1 MRSNKNRQK
10 ESRKG
15 LKNFFFILLL
25 LIIIIAAILGTA
37 YWKTNNTFDKIYNPI
52 NGKKDTSVTLNGS
65 TPFSVLIMGIDERP
79 GDRGRSD
86 TLIATTI
93 NGKNSKTQMLSIP
106 RDTKTEIIGHNSDEK
121 INAAYAY
128 GGVKMAS
135 DTTTEF
141 LKGIP
146 FNYYVKM
153 NMEGFHDLVDA
164 VGGVT
169 VYNEK
174 EGISQGKKVFHIG
187 DVTLNGDDALA
198 YVRIRKTDAQGDF
211 GRQKRQQQVITAIAK
226 KVLSANVVFS
236 FNKIMDAVGENIQTD
251 FTLEDITRIAK
262 NYRGAV
268 NNVENL
274 QVQGTGGKIGNS
286 GPWFYNVTDNER
298 TRLHEELAKNLE
310 ISKVQRN

>member
-1 MRSNKNRQK
+1 MRSDKHRQK
-10 ESRKG
+10 KSRKG
-15 LKNFFFILLL
+15 LKIFFLILLL
-25 LIIIIAAILGTA
+25 LIIIIAAVLGIA
-37 YWKTNNTFDKIYNPI
+37 YWKTNKTFDKIYNPI
-52 NGKKDTSVTLNGS
+52 EGKKKTSVTLNGS
-65 TPFSVLIMGIDERP
+65 TPFSVLIMGVDERP

-93 NGKNSKTQMLSIP
+93 NGKTNKTQMLSIP
-106 RDTKTEIIGHNSDEK
+106 RDTKTEIIGHNSNEK

-169 VYNEK
+169 VYNDT
-174 EGISQGKKVFHIG
+174 EGISLGKKVFHKG
-187 DVTLNGDDALA
+187 NVTLDGDNALA

-211 GRQKRQQQVITAIAK
+211 GRQKRQQQVITAIVK
-226 KVLSANVVFS
+226 KVLSANVVLS
-236 FNKIMDAVGENIQTD
+236 FNKIMNAVGDNVQTD
-251 FTLEDITRIAK
+251 FTLEDVTRIAK

-274 QVQGTGGKIGNS
+274 QVQGTGGKINNS
-286 GPWFYNVTDNER
+286 GPWYYSVSDNER
-298 TRLHEELAKNLE
+298 TRLHDELAKNLE
-310 ISKVQRN
+310 MNQ

>member
-1 MRSNKNRQK
+1 MENKQ
-10 ESRKG
+10 
-15 LKNFFFILLL
+15 
-25 LIIIIAAILGTA
+25 
-37 YWKTNNTFDKIYNPI
+37 TFDKIYNPI
-52 NGKKDTSVTLNGS
+52 EGKKKTSVTLNGS
-65 TPFSVLIMGIDERP
+65 TPFSVLIMGVDERP

-93 NGKNSKTQMLSIP
+93 NGKTNKTQMLSIP
-106 RDTKTEIIGHNSDEK
+106 RDTKTEIIGHNSNEK

-169 VYNEK
+169 VYNDT
-174 EGISQGKKVFHIG
+174 EGISLGKKVFHKG
-187 DVTLNGDDALA
+187 NVTLDGDNALA

-211 GRQKRQQQVITAIAK
+211 GRQKRQQQVITAIVK
-226 KVLSANVVFS
+226 KVLSANVVLS
-236 FNKIMDAVGENIQTD
+236 FNKIMNAVGDNVQTD
-251 FTLEDITRIAK
+251 FTLEDVTRIAK

-274 QVQGTGGKIGNS
+274 QVQGTGGKINNS
-286 GPWFYNVTDNER
+286 GPWYYSVSDNER
-298 TRLHEELAKNLE
+298 TRLHDELAKNLE
-310 ISKVQRN
+310 MNQ

>member
-1 MRSNKNRQK
+1 MRSDKHRQK
-10 ESRKG
+10 KSRKG
-15 LKNFFFILLL
+15 LKIFFLILLL
-25 LIIIIAAILGTA
+25 LIIIIAAVLGIA
-37 YWKTNNTFDKIYNPI
+37 YWKTNKTFDKIYNPI
-52 NGKKDTSVTLNGS
+52 EGKKKTSVTLNGS
-65 TPFSVLIMGIDERP
+65 TPFSVLIMGVDERT

-93 NGKNSKTQMLSIP
+93 NGKTNKTQMLSIP
-106 RDTKTEIIGHNSDEK
+106 RDTKTEIIGHNSNEK

-169 VYNEK
+169 VYNDT
-174 EGISQGKKVFHIG
+174 EGISLGKKVFHKG
-187 DVTLNGDDALA
+187 NVTLDGDNALA

-211 GRQKRQQQVITAIAK
+211 GRQKRQQQVITAIVK
-226 KVLSANVVFS
+226 KVLSANVVLS
-236 FNKIMDAVGENIQTD
+236 FNKIMNAVGDNVQTD
-251 FTLEDITRIAK
+251 FTLEDVTRIAK

-274 QVQGTGGKIGNS
+274 QVQGTGGKINNS
-286 GPWFYNVTDNER
+286 GPWYYSVSDNER
-298 TRLHEELAKNLE
+298 TRLHDELAKNLE
-310 ISKVQRN
+310 MNQ

>member
-1 MRSNKNRQK
+1 MRSDRHRQK
-10 ESRKG
+10 KARKG
-15 LKNFFFILLL
+15 LKIFFLILLL
-25 LIIIIAAILGTA
+25 LIIIVAAVLGIA
-37 YWKTNNTFDKIYNPI
+37 YWKTNKTFDKIYNPI
-52 NGKKDTSVTLNGS
+52 EGKKKTSVTLNGS
-65 TPFSVLIMGIDERP
+65 TPFSVLIMGVDERP

-93 NGKNSKTQMLSIP
+93 NGKTNKTQMLSIP
-106 RDTKTEIIGHNSDEK
+106 RDTKTEIIGHNSNEK

-153 NMEGFHDLVDA
+153 NMEGFRDLVDA

-169 VYNEK
+169 VYNDT
-174 EGISQGKKVFHIG
+174 EGISLGKKVFHKGNVSLDG
-187 DVTLNGDDALA
+187 DNALA

-211 GRQKRQQQVITAIAK
+211 GRQKRQQQVITAIVK
-226 KVLSANVVFS
+226 KVLSANVVLS
-236 FNKIMDAVGENIQTD
+236 FNKIMDAVGDNVQTD
-251 FTLEDITRIAK
+251 FTLEDVTRIAK

-274 QVQGTGGKIGNS
+274 QIQGTGGKINNS
-286 GPWFYNVTDNER
+286 GPWYYNVSDNER
-298 TRLHEELAKNLE
+298 TRLHDELAKNLE
-310 ISKVQRN
+310 MNP

>member
-1 MRSNKNRQK
+1 MRSDKHRQK
-10 ESRKG
+10 KSRKG
-15 LKNFFFILLL
+15 LKIFFLILLL
-25 LIIIIAAILGTA
+25 LIIIIAAVLGIA
-37 YWKTNNTFDKIYNPI
+37 YWKTNKTFDKIYNPI
-52 NGKKDTSVTLNGS
+52 EGKKKTSVTLNGS
-65 TPFSVLIMGIDERP
+65 TPFSVLIMGVDERP

-93 NGKNSKTQMLSIP
+93 NGKTNKTQMLSIP
-106 RDTKTEIIGHNSDEK
+106 RDTKTEIIGHNSNEK

-169 VYNEK
+169 VYNDT
-174 EGISQGKKVFHIG
+174 EGISLGKKVFHKG
-187 DVTLNGDDALA
+187 NVTLNGDNALA

-211 GRQKRQQQVITAIAK
+211 GRQKRQQQVITAIVK
-226 KVLSANVVFS
+226 KVLSANVVLS
-236 FNKIMDAVGENIQTD
+236 FNKIMNAVGDNVQTD
-251 FTLEDITRIAK
+251 FTLEDVTRIAK

-274 QVQGTGGKIGNS
+274 QVQGTGGKINNS
-286 GPWFYNVTDNER
+286 GPWYYSVSDNER
-298 TRLHEELAKNLE
+298 TRLHDELAKNLE
-310 ISKVQRN
+310 MNN

>member
-1 MRSNKNRQK
+1 MRSDKHRQK
-10 ESRKG
+10 KSRKG
-15 LKNFFFILLL
+15 LKIFFLILLL
-25 LIIIIAAILGTA
+25 LIIIIAAVLGIA
-37 YWKTNNTFDKIYNPI
+37 YWKTNKTFDKIYNPI
-52 NGKKDTSVTLNGS
+52 EGKKKTSVTLNGS
-65 TPFSVLIMGIDERP
+65 TPFSVLIMGVDERP

-93 NGKNSKTQMLSIP
+93 NGKTNKTQMLSIP
-106 RDTKTEIIGHNSDEK
+106 RDTKTEIIGHNSNEK

-169 VYNEK
+169 VYNDT
-174 EGISQGKKVFHIG
+174 EGISLGKKVFHKG
-187 DVTLNGDDALA
+187 NVTLDGDNALA

-211 GRQKRQQQVITAIAK
+211 GRQKRQQQVITAIVK
-226 KVLSANVVFS
+226 KVLSANVVLS
-236 FNKIMDAVGENIQTD
+236 FNKIMNAVGDNVQTD
-251 FTLEDITRIAK
+251 FTLEDVTRIAK

-274 QVQGTGGKIGNS
+274 QVQGTGGKINNS
-286 GPWFYNVTDNER
+286 GPWYYSVSDNER
-298 TRLHEELAKNLE
+298 TRLHDELAKNLE
-310 ISKVQRN
+310 MNP

>member
-1 MRSNKNRQK
+1 MRSDKHRQK
-10 ESRKG
+10 KSKKG
-15 LKNFFFILLL
+15 LKIFFLILLL
-25 LIIIIAAILGTA
+25 LIIIIAAVLGIA
-37 YWKTNNTFDKIYNPI
+37 YWKTNKTFDKIYNPI
-52 NGKKDTSVTLNGS
+52 EGKKKTSVTLNGS
-65 TPFSVLIMGIDERP
+65 TPFSVLIMGVDERP

-93 NGKNSKTQMLSIP
+93 NGKTNKTQMLSIP
-106 RDTKTEIIGHNSDEK
+106 RDTKTEIIGHNSNEK

-169 VYNEK
+169 VYNDT
-174 EGISQGKKVFHIG
+174 EGISLGKKVFHKG
-187 DVTLNGDDALA
+187 NVTLNGDNALA

-211 GRQKRQQQVITAIAK
+211 GRQKRQQQVITAIVK
-226 KVLSANVVFS
+226 KVLSANVVLS
-236 FNKIMDAVGENIQTD
+236 FNKIMNAVGDNVQTD
-251 FTLEDITRIAK
+251 FTLEDVTRIAK

-274 QVQGTGGKIGNS
+274 QVQGTGGKINNS
-286 GPWFYNVTDNER
+286 GPWYYSVSDNER
-298 TRLHEELAKNLE
+298 TRLHDELAKNLE
-310 ISKVQRN
+310 MNN

>member
-1 MRSNKNRQK
+1 MRSDRHRQK
-10 ESRKG
+10 KARKG
-15 LKNFFFILLL
+15 LKIFFLILLL
-25 LIIIIAAILGTA
+25 LIIIVAAVLGIA
-37 YWKTNNTFDKIYNPI
+37 YWKTNKTFDKIYNPI
-52 NGKKDTSVTLNGS
+52 EGKKKTSVTLNGS
-65 TPFSVLIMGIDERP
+65 TPFSVLIMGVDERP

-93 NGKNSKTQMLSIP
+93 NGKTNKTQMLSIP
-106 RDTKTEIIGHNSDEK
+106 RDTKTEIIGHNSNEK

-153 NMEGFHDLVDA
+153 NMEGFRDLVDA

-169 VYNEK
+169 VYNDK
-174 EGISQGKKVFHIG
+174 EGISLGKKVFHKGNVSLDG
-187 DVTLNGDDALA
+187 DNALA

-211 GRQKRQQQVITAIAK
+211 GRQKRQQQVITAIVK
-226 KVLSANVVFS
+226 KVLSANVVLS
-236 FNKIMDAVGENIQTD
+236 FNKIMDAVGDNVQTD
-251 FTLEDITRIAK
+251 FTLEDVTRIAK

-274 QVQGTGGKIGNS
+274 QIQGTGGKINNS
-286 GPWFYNVTDNER
+286 GPWYYNVSDNER
-298 TRLHEELAKNLE
+298 TRLHDELAKNLE
-310 ISKVQRN
+310 MNP

>member
-1 MRSNKNRQK
+1 MKNVRSDKHRQK
-10 ESRKG
+10 KSRKG
-15 LKNFFFILLL
+15 LKIFFLILLL
-25 LIIIIAAILGTA
+25 LIIIIAAVLGIA
-37 YWKTNNTFDKIYNPI
+37 YWKTNKTFDKIYNPI
-52 NGKKDTSVTLNGS
+52 EGKKKTSVTLNGS
-65 TPFSVLIMGIDERP
+65 TPFSVLIMGVDERP

-93 NGKNSKTQMLSIP
+93 NGKTNKTQMLSIP
-106 RDTKTEIIGHNSDEK
+106 RDTKTEIIGHNSNEK

-169 VYNEK
+169 VYNDT
-174 EGISQGKKVFHIG
+174 EGISLGKKVFHKG
-187 DVTLNGDDALA
+187 NVTLDGDNALA

-211 GRQKRQQQVITAIAK
+211 GRQKRQQQVITAIVK
-226 KVLSANVVFS
+226 KVLSANVVLS
-236 FNKIMDAVGENIQTD
+236 FNKIMNAVGDNVQTD
-251 FTLEDITRIAK
+251 FTLEDVTRIAK

-274 QVQGTGGKIGNS
+274 QVQGTGGKINNS
-286 GPWFYNVTDNER
+286 GPWYYSVSDNER
-298 TRLHEELAKNLE
+298 TRLHDELAKNLE
-310 ISKVQRN
+310 MNQ

>member
-1 MRSNKNRQK
+1 MCVQTNIAKK
-10 ESRKG
+10 KSRKG
-15 LKNFFFILLL
+15 LKIFFLILLL
-25 LIIIIAAILGTA
+25 LIIIIAAVLGIA
-37 YWKTNNTFDKIYNPI
+37 YWKTNKTFDKIYNPI
-52 NGKKDTSVTLNGS
+52 EGKKKTSVTLNGS
-65 TPFSVLIMGIDERP
+65 TPFSVLIMGVDERP

-93 NGKNSKTQMLSIP
+93 NGKTNKTQMLSIP
-106 RDTKTEIIGHNSDEK
+106 RDTKTEIIGHNSNEK

-169 VYNEK
+169 VYNDT
-174 EGISQGKKVFHIG
+174 EGISLGKKVFHKG
-187 DVTLNGDDALA
+187 NVTLDGDNALA

-211 GRQKRQQQVITAIAK
+211 GRQKRQQQVITAIVK
-226 KVLSANVVFS
+226 KVLSANVVLS
-236 FNKIMDAVGENIQTD
+236 FNKIMNAVGDNVQTD
-251 FTLEDITRIAK
+251 FTLEDVTRIAK

-274 QVQGTGGKIGNS
+274 QVQGTGGKINNS
-286 GPWFYNVTDNER
+286 GPWYYSVSDNER
-298 TRLHEELAKNLE
+298 TRLHDELAKNLE
-310 ISKVQRN
+310 MNQ